1 MPNPRP
7 TAEQAAAFG
16 ERLRQLR
23 KERHYSL
30 EKVALEADISLQHL
44 SLLERGLSDQ
54 TKRTPAN
61 PRLGVLLQLARTLEA
76 DISELIA
83 PLSSSTLQKAEREVE
98 DAERRAGPGEHPA
111 RRADRG

>member
-7 TAEQAAAFG
+7 TAEQALAFG
-16 ERLRQLR
+16 ERLRELR
-23 KERHYSL
+23 HARHYSL

-61 PRLGVLLQLARTLEA
+61 PRLGVLLELARTLETDLA
-76 DISELIA
+76 DLIA
-83 PLSSSTLQKAEREVE
+83 PLSTSTLQKAEQDVE
-98 DAERRAGPGEHPA
+98 EAENRVSDTSRTTRRT
-111 RRADRG
+111 DLT

>member
-7 TAEQAAAFG
+7 TAEQALAFG
-16 ERLRQLR
+16 ERLRELR

-61 PRLGVLLQLARTLEA
+61 PRLGVLIQLARTLDT

-83 PLSSSTLQKAEREVE
+83 PLSTSTLQRTQQQVEEAERQ
-98 DAERRAGPGEHPA
+98 AGGASHPA
-111 RRADRG
+111 RRADLS